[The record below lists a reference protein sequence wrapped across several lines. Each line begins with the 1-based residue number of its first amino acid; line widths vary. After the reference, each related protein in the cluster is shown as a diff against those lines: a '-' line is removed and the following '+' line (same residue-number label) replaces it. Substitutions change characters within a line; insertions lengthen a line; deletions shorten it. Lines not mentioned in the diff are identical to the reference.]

1 MADEKINA
9 RNNSPSY
16 RYPSCLKVCLSRG
29 GLIRQINTNYQLEK
43 AEPNKNVNEMGLPD
57 IFYQILQK
65 SVVKKLVQDESY
77 PNEIFKQIY
86 NFTVVSS
93 VTDPP
98 AYNLLTLAIES
109 FNGYIEKFF
118 TNFYHVLVDADDSF
132 RGLDRNCTR
141 LSAFEL
147 KILALIACGM

>member
-16 RYPSCLKVCLSRG
+16 PYSSCLKVWLSRG

-65 SVVKKLVQDESY
+65 SVVKKLIQDESY

-93 VTDPP
+93 ITDPP

-109 FNGYIEKFF
+109 FNGDIEKFF
-118 TNFYHVLVDADDSF
+118 TNFYKVFVDADDSF
-132 RGLDRNCTR
+132 RGLDPNCTR
-141 LSAFEL
+141 LWAFEL
-147 KILALIACGM
+147 KILAFVA